1 MGEGRYRHLSFE
13 EREQIAIWRLEGV
26 SQAEMARRLGRS
38 SSTINRE
45 LARNRLPSGGYQP
58 SFAEGSYLAR
68 RERLAL
74 LERDER
80 LERFVVDRLTEG
92 WAPEQIAGWLKA
104 GNEPGLRGLGTETI
118 YRFIYRARQ
127 KFEKLWQL
135 LPRGKAR
142 RGRRKRRETKSTI
155 TDRRSIHERPE
166 AVLGREK
173 LGDWEADLMFCRRT
187 QPVLVLHE
195 RTSRLTLAAKLAGK
209 SAAETAATLMAIFK
223 RLAPELKS
231 SITFDNGSEF
241 ARHGLLASVSG
252 MTTWFCDAYASWQKG
267 SVENTNGRLRRQL
280 PQASRPRHR
289 EPGRPPGHRPLA
301 QPHATQM
308 PRLPTPIQAFFKGL
322 GKDIQSGS
330 LDAPA
335 SALGTGIHPSTA
347 RIATFEHVARR
358 HLESRIE
365 YLFLF
370 SERSGDK
377 EHDRGLNHEF
387 WTQFRSVVGQKMT
400 DHVVK
405 SSLCSQ

>member
-1 MGEGRYRHLSFE
+1 MGDVRYRHLSFE

-68 RERLAL
+68 RERAAL

-80 LERFVVDRLTEG
+80 LERFVIDRLTEG
-92 WAPEQIAGWLKA
+92 WSPEQIAGWLKA
-104 GNEPGLRGLGTETI
+104 DNEPGLRGIGTETI
-118 YRFIYRARQ
+118 YRFVYRARQ
-127 KFEKLWQL
+127 KVEKLWKL

-142 RGRRKRRETKSTI
+142 RGRRKRRDTKSAI
-155 TDRRSIHERPE
+155 SDRRSIHERPE
-166 AVLGREK
+166 AVQNREK

-195 RTSRLTLAAKLAGK
+195 RASRLTLAAKLAGK

-223 RLAPELKS
+223 RLAPELKN

-280 PQASRPRHR
+280 PRHLDLDSLSQADLQDIVLSLNLTPRKCL
-289 EPGRPPGHRPLA
+289 GY
-301 QPHATQM
+301 M
-308 PRLPTPIQAFFKGL
+308 TPIQAFFKGL
-322 GKDIQSGS
+322 GK
-330 LDAPA
+330 
-335 SALGTGIHPSTA
+335 
-347 RIATFEHVARR
+347 E
-358 HLESRIE
+358 IE
-365 YLFLF
+365 IRFA
-370 SERSGDK
+370 
-377 EHDRGLNHEF
+377 
-387 WTQFRSVVGQKMT
+387 
-400 DHVVK
+400 
-405 SSLCSQ
+405 